1 MATLRDIKKR
11 IGSVKSTRQI
21 TKAMKMVAAARL
33 RKAQLAAE
41 QMRPY
46 SETMADILGS
56 LSTAATDEL
65 SHPFFET
72 RDVKKQTLVLITSD
86 RGLCGAFN
94 SALIRTAEKWLAER
108 DPAKVELVCV
118 GRRGYLY
125 FRKREWE
132 IVHTYN
138 EFNAK
143 LDFTMVRDMVSY
155 LTNRFITG
163 QSDELYLLYTKF
175 VSTARTQVTL
185 EKYLNI
191 DKPEKKDDDS
201 GSGRNYI
208 FEPDPDA
215 IFGELLP
222 RYALTRC
229 QAALSDS
236 FASEH
241 AIRMMAMT
249 LATNNAGEMIDA
261 LTLKYN
267 KVRQAAITKEILEV
281 VSGAESITT

>member
-1 MATLRDIKKR
+1 
-11 IGSVKSTRQI
+11 
-21 TKAMKMVAAARL
+21 MVAAARL

-56 LSTAATDEL
+56 LSSAATDEL
-65 SHPFFET
+65 SHPYFEA
-72 RDVKKQTLVLITSD
+72 RSVKKQTLVLITSD

-94 SALIRTAEKWLAER
+94 SGLIRAAEKWMSER
-108 DPAKVELVCV
+108 DPKKVELICV

-125 FRKREWE
+125 FRKRQWE
-132 IVHTYN
+132 ITHTYN
-138 EFNAK
+138 EFNAEM
-143 LDFTMVRDMVSY
+143 DFAMVRDMVSF
-155 LTNRFITG
+155 LTNRFVTG
-163 QSDELYLLYTKF
+163 TSDEIYLLYSKF
-175 VSTARTQVTL
+175 ISTAKFEVTL
-185 EKYLNI
+185 DKYLCI
-191 DKPEKKDDDS
+191 DKPEATDGA
-201 GSGRNYI
+201 GSSTNYI

-241 AIRMMAMT
+241 ATRMMAMT
-249 LATNNAGEMIDA
+249 LATTNAGEMIDS
-261 LTLKYN
+261 LTLQYN

-281 VSGAESITT
+281 VSGAESLRD